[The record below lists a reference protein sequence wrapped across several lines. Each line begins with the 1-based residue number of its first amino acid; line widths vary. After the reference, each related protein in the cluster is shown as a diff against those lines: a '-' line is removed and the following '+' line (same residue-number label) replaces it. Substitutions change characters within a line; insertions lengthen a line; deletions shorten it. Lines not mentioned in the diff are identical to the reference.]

1 MKWLVCVDFLLSGW
15 WGGLSL
21 LVLPCLPA
29 LIVFNVADDL
39 GSRRVLS
46 RLLLFPGGV
55 FVVFLLSIFA
65 IDEFPVFFL
74 SNAKYLDIIWGLL
87 VVWLGYAV
95 LRRKG
100 TFVIRAARENFKAWC
115 FGTFM
120 MGMIFGALWINY
132 LSRYDPA
139 VFNIY
144 QSIFF
149 AAGLA
154 ATLSNTALYALGLA
168 LSVAVAGSITFF
180 AARSIG
186 DILQRNRTKVKLI
199 SGGLILLVGA
209 YLTYNEV
216 YFVLQ
221 YAGYL

>member
-1 MKWLVCVDFLLSGW
+1 LDFLLSGV
-15 WGGLSL
+15 WGGFEYV
-21 LVLPCLPA
+21 VLPCLPA

-39 GSRRVLS
+39 GSRRIFTRLFLFPAGVFAVFVLS
-46 RLLLFPGGV
+46 IL
-55 FVVFLLSIFA
+55 A
-65 IDEFPVFFL
+65 IDEFPAFFL
-74 SNAKYLDIIWGLL
+74 SNAKYLDIIWGVL
-87 VVWLGYAV
+87 VVGLGYAV

-100 TFVIRAARENFKAWC
+100 TFVIRAARENFQAWC

-120 MGMIFGALWINY
+120 MGMIFGALWVNY
-132 LSRYDPA
+132 LSRYDLV

-149 AAGLA
+149 AVGLT
-154 ATLSNTALYALGLA
+154 ATLSNTALYAFGLG

-180 AARSIG
+180 AAHPIG
-186 DILQRNRTKVKLI
+186 DLLQRNRTKVKLI